1 MALIGNPDINE
12 WQEAAQ
18 ECHGEDLADLAIQ
31 VNATEVPPASELVP
45 AIDAIV
51 NMRLAEKQIHEQH
64 ATVYFETV
72 HGSDQTA
79 R

>member
-12 WQEAAQ
+12 WKEAAK

-31 VNATEVPPASELVP
+31 VNATDVPPANELVP

-51 NMRLAEKQIHEQH
+51 NMRLAERQIHELH
-64 ATVYFETV
+64 AAVYFETV
-72 HGSDQTA
+72 HGNNSA
-79 R
+79 NR